1 MNAGTLFI
9 VATPIGN
16 LDDLSPRARQVL
28 AEVDLVAAEDTRVT
42 RRLLSHFGIS
52 TPSTALH
59 EHNEARQA
67 TVLIERLKSGDSV
80 AVVSDAGTPLI
91 SDPGYRVASLAHE
104 AGIAVSPVPG
114 PSAVIA
120 ALSASGLPTDRFVF
134 EGFLPGKKGAR
145 QGRLE
150 ELQDE
155 TRTLV
160 FLEAVHRIAV
170 TLEHLATV
178 FGPDRPA
185 FLGRELTKLHEQC
198 VMAPLGVLAAQLQA
212 GDIPEKGEFVIA
224 VGGAPADTA
233 ADDSVDVDALLR
245 ELVAVLPGKQAVD
258 IVASL
263 SALNRNALYARMLAL
278 KAEKPGSKSVK

>member
-1 MNAGTLFI
+1 LTAGTLFI

-16 LDDLSPRARQVL
+16 LDDLSPRVRQVL

-59 EHNEARQA
+59 EHNEDRQA
-67 TVLIERLKSGDSV
+67 AKLIERLGSGESV
-80 AVVSDAGTPLI
+80 AIVSDAGTPLI
-91 SDPGYRVASLAHE
+91 SDPGYRVAKQAHE
-104 AGIAVSPVPG
+104 AGIVVSPVPG

-134 EGFLPGKKGAR
+134 EGFLPGKKSAR
-145 QGRLE
+145 QSRLE
-150 ELQDE
+150 DLRDE

-160 FLEAVHRIAV
+160 FLESVHRVVA

-178 FGPDRPA
+178 FGADRPA
-185 FLGRELTKLHEQC
+185 FMGRELTKLHEQC
-198 VMAPLGVLAAQLQA
+198 VMAPLAALTERLQA
-212 GDIPEKGEFVIA
+212 GDIPQKGEFVIV
-224 VGGAPADTA
+224 VGGAAVPSA
-233 ADDSVDVDALLR
+233 ASENVDVDALLR

-258 IVASL
+258 IVARL
-263 SALNRNALYARMLAL
+263 SDMNRNALYARMLAL
-278 KAEKPGSKSVK
+278 KAEKSGSGSVK